1 MGFCGPLSA
10 ETAVKPAKS
19 AKIVTLAIL
28 TGRRIAWRTEHRAI
42 PEQIAMKRFPIT
54 FKCPFISW
62 SQFISISEQG
72 DVSAM
77 PLAQPPKLLEIL
89 ELAVNLASSE
99 SIVFWNTEGG

>member
-1 MGFCGPLSA
+1 
-10 ETAVKPAKS
+10 
-19 AKIVTLAIL
+19 
-28 TGRRIAWRTEHRAI
+28 
-42 PEQIAMKRFPIT
+42 MKRFPIT

-62 SQFISISEQG
+62 VSVHFDLRTRA